1 MVTPASRRTAA
12 GVMTTEFRRSQRRAC
27 ALSQLGRSTCRYRFR
42 RPADDEF
49 RQKLRAIAMQ
59 RPAFGYR
66 RLAYFLR
73 KDGLRFNHKKLLRV
87 YRSEGLGLPRKRPR
101 KRLWQRPRPLLPATR
116 PNERWSID
124 FVADQLGSG
133 RRFRVLTIMDDFTRQ
148 WPMTIVD
155 TSISGTRVVRALE
168 ELARTHSLPKA
179 IVSDNGTEF
188 TSGAFLAWAEK
199 RGIELRFIQ
208 PGKPNQ
214 NAFVESFNGKFR
226 LEFLNAHWFS
236 TLEDA
241 RREIEAWRV
250 DYNDVRPHS
259 SLDQTPPTEF
269 AAAHQETAA

>member
-12 GVMTTEFRRSQRRAC
+12 GVIITEFRRSQRRAC
-27 ALSQLGRSTCRYRFR
+27 ALTGLGRSTCRYRFR
-42 RPADDEF
+42 RPVDDEF
-49 RQKLRAIAMQ
+49 CQKLRAIALQ
-59 RPAFGYR
+59 RPSFGYR
-66 RLAYFLR
+66 RLGYFLR

-101 KRLWQRPRPLLPATR
+101 KRLWQRPQPLLRATF

-124 FVADQLGSG
+124 FVQDQLGSG
-133 RRFRVLTIMDDFTRQ
+133 RRFRVLTIMDDFTRR
-148 WPMTIVD
+148 WPLAIVD

-168 ELARTHSLPKA
+168 ELARTHPLPKA

-188 TSGAFLAWAEK
+188 TSGAFLSWAER

-226 LEFLNAHWFS
+226 TEFLNAHWFS
-236 TLEDA
+236 TLDDA

-259 SLDQTPPTEF
+259 SLDQMPPAEF
-269 AAAHQETAA
+269 AAAYRGTAA

>member
-12 GVMTTEFRRSQRRAC
+12 GVMITEFRRSQRRAC
-27 ALSQLGRSTCRYRFR
+27 ALSGVGRSTCRYRFR
-42 RPADDEF
+42 RPPDDEF
-49 RQKLRAIAMQ
+49 RQKLRAIALQ

-73 KDGLRFNHKKLLRV
+73 KDGLRFNHKKLLRL

-101 KRLWQRPRPLLPATR
+101 KRLWQRPQPLLQATF

-133 RRFRVLTIMDDFTRQ
+133 RRFRVLTIMDDFTRR
-148 WPMTIVD
+148 WPLTIVD
-155 TSISGTRVVRALE
+155 TSISGARVVRALD
-168 ELARTHSLPKA
+168 ELAKSHPLPKI
-179 IVSDNGTEF
+179 IVLDNGTEF
-188 TSGAFLAWAEK
+188 TSGAFLSWAEK

-208 PGKPNQ
+208 PGRPNQ
-214 NAFVESFNGKFR
+214 NAFVESFNGKLR

-236 TLEDA
+236 TLDDA

-250 DYNDVRPHS
+250 DYNDIRPHS
-259 SLDQTPPTEF
+259 SLDQTPPAEF
-269 AAAHQETAA
+269 AAAHQGTAA

>member
-1 MVTPASRRTAA
+1 MVTPASKRTAA
-12 GVMTTEFRRSQRRAC
+12 GVMITEFRRSQRRAC

-42 RPADDEF
+42 RPADEEF

-168 ELARTHSLPKA
+168 ELSRTHPLPKA

-241 RREIEAWRV
+241 RREIEAWRI
-250 DYNDVRPHS
+250 DYNEVRPHS
-259 SLDQTPPTEF
+259 SLDEMPPAEF
-269 AAAHQETAA
+269 AAAHRDTAA

>member
-1 MVTPASRRTAA
+1 MVTPASRRTTA
-12 GVMTTEFRRSQRRAC
+12 GVMITEFRRSQRRAC
-27 ALSQLGRSTCRYRFR
+27 ALSGLGRSTCRYQFR

-73 KDGLRFNHKKLLRV
+73 KDGLRFNHKKLLRL

-101 KRLWQRPRPLLPATR
+101 KRLWQRPRPLLRATF

-133 RRFRVLTIMDDFTRQ
+133 RRFRVLTIMDDFTRR

-168 ELARTHSLPKA
+168 ELARTHPLPKV

-188 TSGAFLAWAEK
+188 TSGAFLSWAEN
-199 RGIELRFIQ
+199 RGIDLRFIQ
-208 PGKPNQ
+208 PGKPTQ
-214 NAFVESFNGKFR
+214 NAFVESFNGKLR

-236 TLEDA
+236 TLDDA
-241 RREIEAWRV
+241 RREIETWRV

-259 SLDQTPPTEF
+259 SLGETPPTVF
-269 AAAHQETAA
+269 AAAHRETAA

>member
-12 GVMTTEFRRSQRRAC
+12 GVMITEFRRSQRRAC
-27 ALSQLGRSTCRYRFR
+27 ALTQLGRSTCRYRFR
-42 RPADDEF
+42 RPADDEL
-49 RQKLRAIAMQ
+49 RQKLRAIAL
-59 RPAFGYR
+59 RRTGFGYR

-73 KDGLRFNHKKLLRV
+73 KEGLRFNHKKLYRL

-101 KRLWQRPRPLLPATR
+101 KKLWQRPQPLLPATR

-148 WPMTIVD
+148 WPLTIVD

-168 ELARTHSLPKA
+168 ELAATQLLPKI
-179 IVSDNGTEF
+179 IVLDNGTEF
-188 TSGAFLAWAEK
+188 TSGAFLSWAEK
-199 RGIELRFIQ
+199 RGIDLRFIQ

-236 TLEDA
+236 TLDDA

-259 SLDQTPPTEF
+259 SLGETPPAVF
-269 AAAHQETAA
+269 AAAHGGTAA

>member
-1 MVTPASRRTAA
+1 MVTPASKRNAA
-12 GVMTTEFRRSQRRAC
+12 GVMITEFRRSQRRAC
-27 ALSQLGRSTCRYRFR
+27 DLSSLHRSTCRYRSR
-42 RPADDEF
+42 RPGDDEL
-49 RQKLRAIAMQ
+49 RQKLREIALQ

-66 RLAYFLR
+66 RLGYFLR
-73 KDGLRFNHKKLLRV
+73 KDGLRFNHKRLLRL

-101 KRLWQRPRPLLPATR
+101 KRLWQRPKPLLPAIH

-133 RRFRVLTIMDDFTRQ
+133 RRFRIFTIMDDYTRQ
-148 WPMTIVD
+148 WPTTIVD

-168 ELARTHSLPKA
+168 ELAKTHPLPKA

-188 TSGAFLAWAEK
+188 TSGAFLSWAEK
-199 RGIELRFIQ
+199 RGVELRFIQ

-214 NAFVESFNGKFR
+214 NAFVESFNGKLR
-226 LEFLNAHWFS
+226 LECLNAHWFS

-241 RREIEAWRV
+241 RHTIEDWRL

-259 SLDQTPPTEF
+259 SLDEKTPTDF
-269 AAAHQETAA
+269 AAAHRETAA